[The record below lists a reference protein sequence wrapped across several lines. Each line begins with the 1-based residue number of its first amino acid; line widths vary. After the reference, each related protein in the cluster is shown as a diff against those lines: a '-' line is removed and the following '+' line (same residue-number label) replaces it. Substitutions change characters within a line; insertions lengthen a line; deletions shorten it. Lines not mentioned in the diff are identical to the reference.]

1 MGKLEKHDGTE
12 NTDILKV
19 KNSIKGLYH
28 GWRLY
33 KLKWREDWMSLMNY
47 RVYSLIQDVFDAEQR
62 WCKNPRR
69 DLWWQISYTWV
80 NWELGMIDLL
90 QLGRLGARDG
100 IISYI
105 KVDWELGIADL
116 L

>member
-47 RVYSLIQDVFDAEQR
+47 KYILWFKMCSMQSRDDVRTQDEICEHEMA
-62 WCKNPRR
+62 
-69 DLWWQISYTWV
+69 
-80 NWELGMIDLL
+80 DLL
-90 QLGRLGARDG
+90 YLGKLGARDDRSLT
-100 IISYI
+100 IR
-105 KVDWELGIADL
+105 
-116 L
+116 